1 MGEDPPDACLPQPRT
16 PPSASRAAA
25 AAAADAASPA
35 RRPRSGGD
43 GGDGAPWHEVS
54 PQNVTP
60 QKTRR
65 QHSAILPFRK
75 LGAGIWAP
83 VPRVPDEHGS
93 CTHSSGSASDQQVPP
108 AKKARG
114 EAEFAAASVASA
126 SSIVALDAVPSF
138 ASEVVAAG
146 CERQAPTSPP
156 QGPADESAAQLGASK
171 RRMLVKTLSEAPMPE
186 DMKASAAP
194 ELLVNLVLR
203 KAGPARLERAV
214 ELLRERVANGRK
226 IHGRNFSVMD
236 VDAALL
242 LFSQQPSVAAE
253 TAFVVAETVAGAAV
267 GAAVLATCASS
278 SFSSSSSSSTPPT
291 ETQQQQQ
298 QRPHEGRVGE
308 EYKPREEREEEREL
322 EALCEGSYLP
332 PSSLRRLLGD
342 QECAICFEPLL
353 AQALTIGL
361 CGHIFHRGC
370 LNRAGGVACPSCR
383 RPVDIDR
390 DRLAELRALVVSAPR
405 AEALRGGAADGPSF
419 LRCNILELS
428 HGELLRRCSDRRRQG
443 QPAFEASELGR
454 VLEELRRERQD
465 SILIEEDSVTLML

>member
-1 MGEDPPDACLPQPRT
+1 
-16 PPSASRAAA
+16 
-25 AAAADAASPA
+25 
-35 RRPRSGGD
+35 
-43 GGDGAPWHEVS
+43 
-54 PQNVTP
+54 
-60 QKTRR
+60 
-65 QHSAILPFRK
+65 
-75 LGAGIWAP
+75 
-83 VPRVPDEHGS
+83 
-93 CTHSSGSASDQQVPP
+93 
-108 AKKARG
+108 
-114 EAEFAAASVASA
+114 
-126 SSIVALDAVPSF
+126 
-138 ASEVVAAG
+138 
-146 CERQAPTSPP
+146 
-156 QGPADESAAQLGASK
+156 
-171 RRMLVKTLSEAPMPE
+171 MPE

-242 LFSQQPSVAAE
+242 LFSQQPSVAAFVDAE
-253 TAFVVAETVAGAAV
+253 TAFVVTETVAGAAV
-267 GAAVLATCASS
+267 GAAGLATACASS
-278 SFSSSSSSSTPPT
+278 SSSSSSSSTPPT
-291 ETQQQQQ
+291 QTQQQQEQ
-298 QRPHEGRVGE
+298 QRTHEVRVGE

-465 SILIEEDSVTLML
+465 SILIEESLASSLCAGPREDSVTLML